1 MVPASPDMESTM
13 FTITKMAA
21 VGALLLAGTLAAN
34 AHAVTGDVATPATNA
49 PAVAAPANATAE
61 PGIVVAVNPQPLPP
75 RRRMR

>member
-1 MVPASPDMESTM
+1 MQYLEAPLKRYLIRTLCS
-13 FTITKMAA
+13 
-21 VGALLLAGTLAAN
+21 LLLAGTLAAN